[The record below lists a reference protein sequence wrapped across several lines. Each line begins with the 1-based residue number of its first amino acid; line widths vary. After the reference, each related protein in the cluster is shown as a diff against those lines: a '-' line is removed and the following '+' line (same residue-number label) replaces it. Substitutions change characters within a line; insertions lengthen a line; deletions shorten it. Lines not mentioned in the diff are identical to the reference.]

1 VSVILFF
8 FVFVATHAIAFV
20 LNYSNCLNGQWLER
34 DRGHFGEDVFS
45 FEEIQKM
52 SGEVLK

>member
-1 VSVILFF
+1 MILFF